1 LSVGQMAVSLY
12 AVDRGFMDD
21 VELHKLGTFEAALV
35 DSLGATQAA
44 LMGKLDAGD
53 WNDDLEAQL
62 KAAVTEFK
70 ASGSW

>member
-1 LSVGQMAVSLY
+1 MAVSLY

-21 VELHKLGTFEAALV
+21 VELNKLGTFEAALV
-35 DSLGATQAA
+35 DSLGATRAA

-62 KAAVTEFK
+62 KVAVTEFK